1 MHFMNALPQFVF
13 RHVVPVIALAV
24 LAAALPAGAQ
34 PVGSSQPVSPTTIAS
49 DTGRSGNGLG
59 LRIGYFD
66 DYRNVSLFHET
77 APWWSYRLQ
86 NGWGRLD
93 LNGELGLTYWDATH
107 GRPDSLWQLSATP
120 MLRWWPNE
128 FVYTEIG
135 VGATVL
141 SRTRFADK
149 NLGSAFQFGNH
160 IGVGVLISPAHQV
173 GLRFSH
179 FSNAGIKE
187 PNDGL
192 DVVQLTYTY
201 RY

>member
-1 MHFMNALPQFVF
+1 MTALSQSVF
-13 RHVVPVIALAV
+13 HCAASIAALGFLAV
-24 LAAALPAGAQ
+24 ALPAGAQ
-34 PVGSSQPVSPTTIAS
+34 PIGTSQPTSSANTALN
-49 DTGRSGNGLG
+49 TGGQGDGLG
-59 LRIGYFD
+59 LRLGYYD
-66 DYRNVSLFHET
+66 DYRNISLFHET
-77 APWWSYRLQ
+77 APWWSHQLQ

-107 GRPDSLWQLSATP
+107 GRPESLWQLSATP

-128 FVYTEIG
+128 YVYTEIG

-141 SRTRFADK
+141 SRTSFADR

-160 IGVGVLISPAHQV
+160 IGVGVLISQAHQL

-192 DVVQLTYTY
+192 DIVQLTYTY